1 MFSNEITTMS
11 DSPTLP
17 FVYKFSYSFSEWVSI
32 LRESEVRNFRYWF
45 NMLVNLVFF
54 LIGVYEIVLGI
65 WLLKLPGPT
74 ARHDAIWNILYGVPL
89 IIFAL
94 VASLD
99 LLTLFRLWLVSRRRK
114 KIGPKMYVFIFD
126 EQEASFT
133 GRDSQ
138 SNEEVKL
145 SWSHFQSVALKKTAI
160 IIYVRDGGMWAI
172 PRRVF
177 MTNQTAEAFKQFVEL
192 RIKESKTSAKENS
205 G

>member
-1 MFSNEITTMS
+1 MMG

-17 FVYKFSYSFSEWVSI
+17 FVYNFSYSFSEWVRI
-32 LRESEVRNFRYWF
+32 LREAEVRDVRYWF
-45 NMLVNLVFF
+45 NILVSLVFF
-54 LIGVYEIVLGI
+54 LIGIYEIALGI
-65 WLLKLPGPT
+65 WLLQLPGST

-89 IIFAL
+89 IIYVL

-99 LLTLFRLWLVSRRRK
+99 LSTLIRLWLVSRRRK
-114 KIGPKMYVFIFD
+114 KIGPKMYEFKFD
-126 EQEASFT
+126 EQDASFT

-145 SWSHFQSVALKKTAI
+145 SWSNFQSVSLKKTAV
-160 IIYVRDGGMWAI
+160 IIYIKDGGMWAL
-172 PRRVF
+172 PLRVF
-177 MTNQTAEAFKQFVEL
+177 TTAESAQAFKQFVEL